1 MTFDLPNLPK
11 AGKNLRDINIPCMSF
26 IKAGIDTFACLQG
39 YRFCNGLTSNDLLTS
54 KQKGKRNTH
63 SEAPITHL

>member
-39 YRFCNGLTSNDLLTS
+39 LQILQRVDLKWPFDLQT
-54 KQKGKRNTH
+54 KG
-63 SEAPITHL
+63 